1 MELTVKMTVSKPILS
16 REAAAIAQRMS
27 DFESSVLIRKGDMTV
42 NAKSLIGLISLELC
56 EGQALTILASGP
68 DEEQAVCTLSQLL
81 GA

>member
-1 MELTVKMTVSKPILS
+1 MELTVRVTTSKLILS
-16 REAAAIAQRMS
+16 REAAMIAQQMGE
-27 DFESSVLIRKGDMTV
+27 FESSVLIRKGDRTV

-68 DEEQAVCTLSQLL
+68 DEEQAVCKLSQLL